1 MNGKANVKAILLLAW
16 SLCSIV
22 RINGAEQSQH
32 KNELWTP
39 RLFTSLQLESLQNS
53 HAIHHELATSGVIR
67 IVNGGCDEEFGYI
80 NCDSMAAALIQN
92 VEFAIANAGSS
103 GRSDDISSSRLRN
116 PNTASA
122 RRSLILDGITS
133 ETTTTARGNEME
145 LSRKAEDPTSP
156 TLLLAQHDG
165 VLISISSFI
174 PVDVDYE
181 PHRVL
186 QLKLSSGAIVDV
198 EMGHYTNEVV
208 MMVGTQWSTRYGDE
222 SGGVVGLHAP
232 SYGMTMMK
240 YSFLEMRRYY
250 TKSSSPTIQQQ
261 DSKNTARDLSSSLSS
276 PSRIVSK
283 TAKSIDGEGRTATVE
298 AHSHMLMKTHSN
310 AFMDMDDMDMD
321 DDGDDSKF
329 CSGMGM
335 DMNMEGFGASL
346 GDSDRSCLN
355 LYFESW
361 TLDSNGKFVA
371 AMFGVLLLGIFA
383 EWLPRYKRRL
393 YGKMKPDAF
402 RSGVMSALHMTQL
415 SIGYACMLAA
425 MTYSVELFICLVAGL
440 TIGFTLFMT
449 KDEVPPLNADPC
461 CVPEPTLSTSN
472 TPLLSD
478 VRSPMLDTTE
488 QHID

>member
-1 MNGKANVKAILLLAW
+1 MNGRPNVKVTLLLAW
-16 SLCSIV
+16 SICSIV

-32 KNELWTP
+32 RNELWTP
-39 RLFTSLQLESLQNS
+39 RLFTPLQLESLQNS

-67 IVNGGCDEEFGYI
+67 IVNDGYNAENDYI

-92 VEFAIANAGSS
+92 VEFAIAHGSG

-116 PNTASA
+116 RNTASA
-122 RRSLILDGITS
+122 RSLILDGITS
-133 ETTTTARGNEME
+133 ETTTTKTDHIHDNEME

-165 VLISISSFI
+165 VLISISSFV
-174 PVDVDYE
+174 PVHHDVDYE

-186 QLKLSSGAIVDV
+186 QLKLPSGAVVDV

-208 MMVGTQWSTRYGDE
+208 VMVGTQWSTRYSDE
-222 SGGVVGLHAP
+222 SGVVGLHAP
-232 SYGMTMMK
+232 SYGMTMMRH
-240 YSFLEMRRYY
+240 SFLEMRRYY
-250 TKSSSPTIQQQ
+250 TKSSSTSMQQQ
-261 DSKNTARDLSSSLSS
+261 DSKITAHNPSFSSS
-276 PSRIVSK
+276 PSRLVSR
-283 TAKSIDGEGRTATVE
+283 TTKSIGEGRTATVV
-298 AHSHMLMKTHSN
+298 AHSHMDAKTHSS

-321 DDGDDSKF
+321 DDDSKF

-402 RSGVMSALHMTQL
+402 RLGVMSALHMTQL

-425 MTYSVELFICLVAGL
+425 MTYSVELFICLVTGL
-440 TIGFTLFMT
+440 TIGFTLFMQ

-472 TPLLSD
+472 TPLPSEE
-478 VRSPMLDTTE
+478 RSPLLESAE